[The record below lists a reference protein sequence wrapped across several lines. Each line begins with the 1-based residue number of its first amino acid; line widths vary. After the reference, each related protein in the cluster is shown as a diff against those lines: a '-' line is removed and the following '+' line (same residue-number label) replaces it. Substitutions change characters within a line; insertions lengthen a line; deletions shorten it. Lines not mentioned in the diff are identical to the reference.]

1 MSPNGTKP
9 KFSSSQISAGFG
21 SMTDIRTASG
31 TGASFL
37 TTRPGALSTLID
49 PSGSRRLPACPAQ
62 AAVILL
68 FGDRDSSGTSSL
80 PDPGSEAGAGLI
92 RQSGPQIKSRGLD
105 ARVKHGNGMG
115 FDQCKP
121 SLTIK
126 HVHRAILMI
135 SMT

>member
-1 MSPNGTKP
+1 MRK
-9 KFSSSQISAGFG
+9 IAAGFG
-21 SMTDIRTASG
+21 RMADIRAASE
-31 TGASFL
+31 TGASFM
-37 TTRPGALSTLID
+37 TTRLGAFSTFID

-68 FGDRDSSGTSSL
+68 IGDRDSSGISSL

-92 RQSGPQIKSRGLD
+92 RQSSPQIKSRGLD
-105 ARVKHGNGMG
+105 AGVKHGQDMG

-121 SLTIK
+121 ALTIK